1 MAPLVCV
8 CLALALWMTGSRPA
22 AGTRARSLDSGSR
35 WDQDYFNITDQAL
48 RFRQAGDF
56 RSAAKVYQQGVTEAV
71 RRADKLAEVR
81 FLISV
86 GGCHLGLSEYRAAL
100 AAFLAA
106 RERAVAIRDTMDL
119 GAISGNLSSI
129 YLQMWDIPDA
139 QRAAE
144 DGLETIKD
152 LPNAYFV
159 PQLLLLVGRIHA
171 LQKDGL
177 AESFYRRSME
187 AARHNGDRQ
196 TEARTWDWIGDEQFA
211 RDEIAAAE
219 KSYLEG
225 YNLRAAKKSSELAFS
240 YGRLGALRLAQG
252 RLDDAE
258 KFTGLALESSHG
270 SKLGW
275 PDYLMLHQKGSIHL
289 ARGRVTAALEDFSK
303 AIESTIQERI
313 NVLPSRSS
321 FTASNIGFED
331 KIYRSFIELAADQ
344 AVLTGNSTW
353 ASRSFQALE
362 LNRAASLRESLAL
375 ANVWREKLPAVY
387 WETVGRMEAAQA
399 KSLRIGKVD
408 SSIPSLRLKITE
420 MEAAAGLSFA
430 VKKGENFRIQ
440 TSLNHFQ
447 AGLDSSEIFLSF
459 FLGRDSSYVWAV
471 SRESLH
477 IYRLAP
483 ERAIAADVGAF
494 RTALREKSAKVGPPG
509 FTTTSNPVEFSERTE
524 AERLGARL
532 YEDLFG
538 PLNRGEKGKKQ
549 WLLSLE
555 GSLFEV
561 PFAALMERESGGK
574 TAYMVERHSI
584 QEVPGALLL
593 HNSADSTPRS
603 GLFLGVGDPVYNAAD
618 SRWTN
623 TTWKAS
629 DHAASTS
636 PSTGARAGQLPRLVA
651 SSDEIRASADTWER
665 RMGAARLLE
674 GFDAGREE
682 FLQEL
687 ALHPSV
693 IHLATHV
700 LFAPPQARE
709 SGREQAFVAFSIPRS
724 TRSEGPEYLT
734 TARISTLHVP
744 GALVVMT
751 GCATGTGESRMG
763 AGLLGLTRAWLMAGA
778 SGVLSTAWPVED
790 STGEIFSRFYRYYP
804 DMPAAE
810 ALRRSQVEMSHR
822 AAPAQWAAYQ
832 LTGGLR

>member
-1 MAPLVCV
+1 
-8 CLALALWMTGSRPA
+8 MTGSRPA
-22 AGTRARSLDSGSR
+22 AGPRARSLDSGSH

-56 RSAAKVYQQGVTEAV
+56 RAAAKVYQQGVTEAV

-86 GGCHLGLSEYRAAL
+86 GGCHLGLFEYRAAL
-100 AAFLAA
+100 ASFLSA
-106 RERAVAIRDTMDL
+106 REQAVAIRDTMDL

-219 KSYLEG
+219 KSYLES
-225 YNLRAAKKSSELAFS
+225 YSLRTSTKSSELAFS

-252 RLDDAE
+252 HLEDAE
-258 KFTGLALESSHG
+258 KFTGLAIQSAQG

-275 PDYLMLHQKGSIHL
+275 PDYLMLHQQGSIHL
-289 ARGRVTAALEDFSK
+289 ARGSVTAALEDFSK

-313 NVLPSRSS
+313 NVLPSRAS
-321 FTASNIGFED
+321 FTTSNIGFED

-344 AVLTGNSTW
+344 AVLKGNSAW

-375 ANVWREKLPAVY
+375 ANVWREKLPAKY
-387 WETVGRMEAAQA
+387 WETVGKMEAAQA
-399 KSLRIGKVD
+399 KSLRSGKID

-430 VKKGENFRIQ
+430 VKKGENFRTQ

-447 AGLDSSEIFLSF
+447 TGLGSSEIFLSF

-471 SRESLH
+471 SRESFH

-483 ERAIAADVGAF
+483 ERAIAADVAAF
-494 RTALREKSAKVGPPG
+494 RTALREKPEKGGPPG
-509 FTTTSNPVEFSERTE
+509 FATISNPAGFPARTE
-524 AERLGARL
+524 AERLGERL

-538 PLNRGEKGKKQ
+538 PLNRSEKSKKR

-561 PFAALMERESGGK
+561 PFAALIERGNGGQ

-593 HNSADSTPRS
+593 HNSAESTQRS

-618 SRWTN
+618 SRWT
-623 TTWKAS
+623 TTREKDAVYS
-629 DHAASTS
+629 ESASTS
-636 PSTGARAGQLPRLVA
+636 NGERSGQLTRLAA
-651 SSDEIRASADTWER
+651 SSDEIHASAGTWKRVGE
-665 RMGAARLLE
+665 ATLLE
-674 GFDAGREE
+674 GFDAGREN
-682 FLQEL
+682 FLNEL
-687 ALHPSV
+687 TLRPSV

-700 LFAPPQARE
+700 LFAPAQVRE
-709 SGREQAFVAFSIPRS
+709 SSREQAFVAFSIPPT
-724 TRSEGPEYLT
+724 TRREAPEYLT

-751 GCATGTGESRMG
+751 GCATGTGDNRAG

-790 STGEIFSRFYRYYP
+790 SSGEIFSRFYKYYP

-822 AAPAQWAAYQ
+822 AAPAQWATYQ